1 MSTELIEAG
10 APHIGEPSTVRRWA
24 AGLRKHVYLPLAL
37 VGVMIA
43 GAILTPF
50 FFTSNN
56 IEFLLVSSATVAV
69 LAIGQFLVVVT
80 GGIDLSVG
88 SVAALSAVVVG
99 LAMKNG
105 MPAGVAIVLALLVGA
120 IVGGINGMMVVYGR
134 IAPFIATL
142 AMLSIGSGVAFL
154 IQDEGGV
161 ALSNA
166 TFNGLFNGIIG
177 VVRTPIIIFAVVLA
191 AASFIMA
198 RSAFGR
204 RLYAIGG
211 NIEAS
216 RLSGLPVQ
224 RDRLTAYA
232 LSGFLAGL
240 AGLMIA
246 AQLSEGS
253 ARLGTGYELAAI
265 AAVVVGGASLAGG
278 NGNPF
283 NSVLGALVTAS
294 IVNIMNL
301 LGVQSELQL
310 VITGTV
316 ILVAVF
322 LTGGWGPQIIQVGFS
337 KVRRVRAPVVAS
349 EHGKA

>member
-10 APHIGEPSTVRRWA
+10 APQVGERSTVRRYVG
-24 AGLRKHVYLPLAL
+24 GLRKHIYLPLAL
-37 VGVMIA
+37 ACVMIA

-56 IEFLLVSSATVAV
+56 IELLLVSSATVAV

-88 SVAALSAVVVG
+88 SIAALSAVVVG
-99 LAMKNG
+99 LAMKDG
-105 MPAGVAIVLALLVGA
+105 VPAGIAIILALLVGA
-120 IVGGINGMMVVYGR
+120 IVGVINGIMVVYGR

-142 AMLSIGSGVAFL
+142 AMLSIASGVAFL

-161 ALSNA
+161 ALSNN
-166 TFNGLFNGIIG
+166 TFTDVFNGMIG
-177 VVRTPIIIFAVVLA
+177 LVRTPIIIFALVLA
-191 AASFIMA
+191 AASFVMA

-224 RDRLTAYA
+224 RDRLAAYA

-253 ARLGTGYELAAI
+253 ARLGTGYELSAI

-310 VITGTV
+310 VITGAV

-322 LTGGWGPQIIQVGFS
+322 LTGGRGPQVIGEGLK
-337 KVRRVRAPVVAS
+337 KVRRLLDP
-349 EHGKA
+349 KP